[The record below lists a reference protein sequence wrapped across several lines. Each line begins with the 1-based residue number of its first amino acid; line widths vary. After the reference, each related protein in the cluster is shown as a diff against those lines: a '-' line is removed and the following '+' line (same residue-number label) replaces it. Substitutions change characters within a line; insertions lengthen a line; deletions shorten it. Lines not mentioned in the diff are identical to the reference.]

1 MVTKYCSIVK
11 NQSIRF
17 LNEPFDI
24 KQYFKLLKR
33 CIFCAVEVDSVIMTV
48 NMDFL
53 TKLKDGMNVWSPLD
67 FGQRKNKTNE
77 EVGILVL
84 KS

>member
-1 MVTKYCSIVK
+1 
-11 NQSIRF
+11 
-17 LNEPFDI
+17 
-24 KQYFKLLKR
+24 
-33 CIFCAVEVDSVIMTV
+33 MTV
-48 NMDFL
+48 NMDIL
-53 TKLKDGMNVWSPLD
+53 AKLKDGMNVWSPLD